1 MAGRIPRSFIDDL
14 VASVD
19 IVEVIGHYVP
29 LKRAGKEFKA
39 CCPFHDEKTPSFTVV
54 PDKQF
59 FHCFGCGVHGTAVGF
74 LMEYAN
80 MEFVE
85 AVEELAR
92 RTGRE
97 VPREVGGEH
106 RPHDDPEPIFDVLA
120 RANAWFRRQLRHHPE
135 AAQAVD
141 YLKGRGLSGEIAAE
155 FQLGFAPPGW
165 DGMLGELGAD
175 ESARAALV
183 RAGLLVERDGGR
195 LYDRFRERITF
206 PIHDSKGRVAGFGAR
221 IIRNG
226 EPKYLNSPETPVF
239 RKGHELYGLWRARRA
254 GRRLERLL
262 VVEGY
267 MDVVALAQSGIDHAV
282 ATLGT
287 AATETHTQRLFRVVN
302 DVVFCFDGD
311 EAGRRAAWRALE
323 NALPAMKGGRQA
335 SFLFLPEGE
344 DPDSL
349 VRAEGRHAFESR
361 LDDALP
367 LSRFLFQ
374 HLTAGVDLGTAE
386 GGARFVDHLRPHVER
401 IPAGPY
407 RRQFLMQTGELY
419 AARVPAGPYRR
430 QIESWF
436 GELSRDGSPGGLG
449 RLGHR
454 MRAHTERL
462 QGSGSPVRRA
472 VRILL
477 HEPSLAAEVHDLEAV
492 RTAGVAGAELLADL
506 VETLHARPDLTTGV
520 LLEHY
525 RGHEWAR
532 WIDVLA
538 RGEPELS
545 DPVGLRVEFVDCL
558 RWMSGRAG
566 RRRAQHRLEELKGRH
581 PSELNEKERRELN
594 ELAGNAQRAR
604 GESRVLRHAGRRETA
619 GVE

>member
-1 MAGRIPRSFIDDL
+1 MAGRIPQSFIDDL

-19 IVEVIGHYVP
+19 IVEVIEHYVP

-59 FHCFGCGVHGTAVGF
+59 YHCFGCGAHGTAVGF
-74 LMEYAN
+74 LMDYAN

-97 VPREVGGEH
+97 VPREGGDGGGGR
-106 RPHDDPEPIFDVLA
+106 RPHEDLEPLFDVLE
-120 RANAWFRRQLRHHPE
+120 RANAWFRRQLRRHPG
-135 AAQAVD
+135 AARAVD
-141 YLKGRGLSGEIAAE
+141 YLKGRGLSGEVAAE

-165 DGMLGELGAD
+165 DGMLGALGAD
-175 ESARAALV
+175 GSARAALI

-195 LYDRFRERITF
+195 PYDRFRDRITF

-221 IIRNG
+221 TIDGG

-239 RKGHELYGLWRARRA
+239 RKGRELYGLWRARRA
-254 GRRLERLL
+254 GRSPVRLL

-267 MDVVALAQSGIDHAV
+267 MDVVALAQSGIGYAV

-287 AATETHTQRLFRVVN
+287 AATGDHVQRLFRAVN

-311 EAGRRAAWRALE
+311 EAGRRAAWRAVE
-323 NALPAMKGGRQA
+323 NTLPAMKAGRQA
-335 SFLFLPEGE
+335 SFLFLPEVE

-349 VRAEGRHAFESR
+349 VRAEGRQAFESR
-361 LDDALP
+361 LDGALP
-367 LSRFLFQ
+367 LSRFLFE
-374 HLTAGVDLGTAE
+374 HLAAGVDPGTAE
-386 GGARFVDHLRPHVER
+386 GGARFVDRLRPHVGR

-407 RRQFLMQTGELY
+407 RRQLVARIGELY

-436 GELSRDGSPGGLG
+436 DGLSRDGSPGELA
-449 RLGHR
+449 RLGDR

-462 QGSGSPVRRA
+462 RGSGSPATRA
-472 VRILL
+472 VRMLL
-477 HEPSLAAEVHDLEAV
+477 HEPSLAAEA
-492 RTAGVAGAELLADL
+492 AGVEGIGAVDVADADLLADL
-506 VETLHARPDLTTGV
+506 VETLRAHPNLRTGG
-520 LLEHY
+520 LIEHY
-525 RGHEWAR
+525 RQLEWFHSIEA
-532 WIDVLA
+532 LA
-538 RGEPELS
+538 HGEPELS
-545 DPVGLRVEFVDCL
+545 DPDLLRAEFAGCL
-558 RWMSGRAG
+558 RWILDRAEHLAAQ
-566 RRRAQHRLEELKGRH
+566 RRLDALKNRR
-581 PSELNEKERRELN
+581 PSELSAGERREFA
-594 ELAGNAQRAR
+594 ELTARKAVHRGGAASRSQGSR
-604 GESRVLRHAGRRETA
+604 GEA
-619 GVE
+619 

>member
-1 MAGRIPRSFIDDL
+1 MAGRIPESFIDDL
-14 VASVD
+14 VSATD
-19 IVEVIGHYVP
+19 IVEVIEHYVP

-59 FHCFGCGVHGTAVGF
+59 YHCFGCGAHGTAVGF
-74 LMEYAN
+74 LMDYAN

-92 RTGRE
+92 RSGRE
-97 VPREVGGEH
+97 VPREAGGG
-106 RPHDDPEPIFDVLA
+106 RGPPDGIEPLFEVLEG
-120 RANAWFRRQLRHHPE
+120 ANAWFRRQLRHHPE
-135 AAQAVD
+135 AARAVD

-165 DGMLGELGAD
+165 DGMLGELGAG
-175 ESARAALV
+175 ESARAALL

-195 LYDRFRERITF
+195 LYDRFRDRITF

-221 IIRNG
+221 VIDGG

-239 RKGHELYGLWRARRA
+239 QKGRELYGLWRARRA
-254 GRRLERLL
+254 GRRPARLL

-267 MDVVALAQSGIDHAV
+267 MDVVALAQSGIDYAV

-287 AATETHTQRLFRVVN
+287 AATETHVQRLFRAVN

-311 EAGRRAAWRALE
+311 EAGRRAAWRAVE
-323 NALPAMKGGRQA
+323 NTLPSMRAGRRA

-349 VRAEGRHAFESR
+349 VRTEGSGAFESR

-367 LSRFLFQ
+367 LSRFLFD
-374 HLTAGVDLGTAE
+374 HLAAGVDLGTAE
-386 GGARFVDHLRPHVER
+386 GGARFLDHLRPHLDR

-407 RRQFLMQTGELY
+407 RRQLVARVGERF
-419 AARVPAGPYRR
+419 AARAPAGPYRR

-436 GELSRDGSPGGLG
+436 DDLSRDDSPGGLG
-449 RLGHR
+449 RLGNR

-462 QGSGSPVRRA
+462 RGSESPATRA
-472 VRILL
+472 VRMLL
-477 HEPSLAAEVHDLEAV
+477 HEPSLAAEA
-492 RTAGVAGAELLADL
+492 AGAEGMCAADVADADLLADL
-506 VETLHARPDLTTGV
+506 IEILHARPDLRTGG
-520 LLEHY
+520 LIEHY
-525 RGHEWAR
+525 RPHEWFRRIEALVHDR
-532 WIDVLA
+532 
-538 RGEPELS
+538 PELS
-545 DPVGLRVEFVDCL
+545 DPELLRGEFAGCL
-558 RWMSGRAG
+558 RWVLDRAEHL
-566 RRRAQHRLEELKGRH
+566 RAQRRLDALKNRR
-581 PSELNEKERRELN
+581 PSELSDDERREFA
-594 ELAGNAQRAR
+594 ELTAR
-604 GESRVLRHAGRRETA
+604 KAVNRGGAVSRGR
-619 GVE
+619 